1 MVRKIV
7 GTIST
12 RIIIAL
18 VALSI
23 ILING
28 WYLGADKVGTI
39 SLIILAITLVQMLNN
54 FVGGGALVFLL
65 PRTDLVTLFI
75 PAYLWSFVTSVGGS
89 FILGFFSLIP
99 IGFFWHV
106 VILSLILSLASVNFM
121 ILMGQEKIRVYNI
134 ISLLQMISLF
144 MVLIFWLFVLQKREV
159 IAYVIGLYASYSF
172 AFIGSLIVI
181 LSHVKWGKFKGMAG
195 VLKEI
200 FRYGSV
206 MQTGNILQFF
216 NYRLSYY
223 FIEVFMGRAAL
234 GIYSVGVQLSESV
247 WLVGRSIHMVQY
259 ARISNEKDLN
269 YAARLTLSLT
279 KVSFLITLVCFVL
292 LYILLLLSFPLI
304 FTPEFTPV
312 KMIMASLSIGILT
325 FSVSIILSPYFSGI
339 GKPMHNSISAAIGL
353 LFTLISGLIL
363 IPRFGFIGAGFSA
376 AISYSAAT
384 LYQFIV
390 FGKLSGIRPGDFLM
404 TRNDIDRFISEVK
417 EYLKRSEIPEKQE
430 TTLRELL

>member
-1 MVRKIV
+1 MIRKIV

-12 RIIIAL
+12 RLIIAL
-18 VALSI
+18 LTLAI

-39 SLIILAITLVQMLNN
+39 SLIILAITLIQMLNN
-54 FVGGGALVFLL
+54 FVGGGALVYLL
-65 PRTDLVTLFI
+65 PRTDLITLFI
-75 PAYLWSFVTSVGGS
+75 PACLWSFITSVAGA
-89 FILGFFSLIP
+89 FILDFFSLIP
-99 IGFFWHV
+99 TGFFWHV
-106 VILSLILSLASVNFM
+106 VILSLILSLSSVNFM
-121 ILMGQEKIRVYNI
+121 ILIGQERIKEYNI
-134 ISLLQMISLF
+134 ISLLQMLGFF
-144 MVLIFWLFVLQKREV
+144 MVLLFWLFILQKREV
-159 IAYVIGLYASYSF
+159 ISYVIGLYASYLF
-172 AFIGSLIVI
+172 AFIGSLSMI
-181 LSHVKWGKFKGMAG
+181 LLHVKWGKFKGMPG
-195 VLKEI
+195 VMKEI

-223 FIEVFMGRAAL
+223 FIEFFMGRAAL
-234 GIYSVGVQLSESV
+234 GVYSVGVQLSESV
-247 WLVGRSIHMVQY
+247 WLISRSIHMVQY

-279 KVSFLITLVCFVL
+279 KVSFFITLVCIVV
-292 LYILLLLSFPLI
+292 LYILLLLFFPLI
-304 FTPEFTPV
+304 FTPEFIAV

-339 GKPMHNSISAAIGL
+339 GKPGHNTISAAIGL

-376 AISYSAAT
+376 SISYSIAT

-390 FGKLSGIRPGDFLM
+390 FGKLSGFKPGDFLM
-404 TRNDIDRFISEVK
+404 TKSDIDRFVSEVK
-417 EYLKRSEIPEKQE
+417 EYLKGSELPEKPVK
-430 TTLRELL
+430 TIREPL